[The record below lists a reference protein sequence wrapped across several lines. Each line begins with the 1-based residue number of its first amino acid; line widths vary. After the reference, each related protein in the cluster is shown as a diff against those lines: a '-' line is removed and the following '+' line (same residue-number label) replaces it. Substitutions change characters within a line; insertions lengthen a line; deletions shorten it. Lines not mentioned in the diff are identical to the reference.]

1 MQGLGELEAA
11 VMDVLWRAEEPRSV
25 RFTSVRD
32 VTSALLSGAE
42 AGTGVERTHV
52 AAVSDLTS
60 EEALRQARRAA
71 DHICA
76 QAEPGGGVVVWRST
90 HYFGKGLVGR
100 DVSSGTAGIV
110 LALAK
115 LVGEFEEPAHADVL
129 RRGASA
135 LAELP
140 PLAGDRPSGLYVGD
154 AGVAAA
160 LLRAGQVLDDT
171 GFIDAAIRK
180 GHSAADRPSTLLTSS
195 TAPRDGSSC
204 SSCSG
209 TRQETRRP
217 SIVRSGWVMS
227 YSTCGRANRARR
239 AGGYQPDTPTSAE
252 KLPRIRTRGGGHSR
266 HPARPLR
273 RDERTTICRCCAR
286 RNLVDRSPGRTDS
299 QRRQRAR
306 LAAGGERAAAPAVL
320 VSRRHGNR
328 AAPPARCSHVPLSR
342 EGIAVER
349 ANLDPRGGLR
359 THTAP
364 ATHPRRRRPPRVYRT
379 PHPAQDPSELA
390 LGRPDQHRTRRPG
403 GP

>member
-110 LALAK
+110 LAQAE

-227 YSTCGRANRARR
+227 YSTCGILPMLRSTQSRGSLARPYRLSTTTAGSAGRRWR
-239 AGGYQPDTPTSAE
+239 AGGCTRRSGVTA
-252 KLPRIRTRGGGHSR
+252 PRESGGSSCTLLARAAQSRRDRGG
-266 HPARPLR
+266 
-273 RDERTTICRCCAR
+273 
-286 RNLVDRSPGRTDS
+286 
-299 QRRQRAR
+299 
-306 LAAGGERAAAPAVL
+306 AGQP
-320 VSRRHGNR
+320 
-328 AAPPARCSHVPLSR
+328 
-342 EGIAVER
+342 
-349 ANLDPRGGLR
+349 
-359 THTAP
+359 
-364 ATHPRRRRPPRVYRT
+364 
-379 PHPAQDPSELA
+379 
-390 LGRPDQHRTRRPG
+390 
-403 GP
+403 